1 MVYGKRKKMDGG
13 KFIMQLF
20 RISVA
25 GLFIFSGLIKMNDPV
40 GMAIKLEEYFEV
52 FASDMGSFFE
62 IFVPFSLPIA
72 VIIVVLEVVL
82 GFALLLNWRM
92 VWTTK
97 LLLTLIIFF
106 TMLTF
111 YSAAFN
117 KVTDCGCFGD
127 AIKLTPWQS
136 FYKDITLLIMSG
148 IILINSSVYDPYIK
162 QPFLHIIMGILLV
175 GSVYTS
181 IHAINH
187 LPFVDFRTYK
197 VGGSIPEQM
206 EPSGELMYE
215 YVMTKGG
222 EEYRFMEYPT
232 DKSYAFKEMIILNP
246 EVQPKI
252 TDYGVWNDGGEFT
265 EETFKGKKLFVIIYN
280 TERSSKDGFS
290 AMPALV
296 SGLGP
301 DIEVNALTATDGPAF
316 EAFLAEVG
324 LEIPYYYADA
334 TVLKTIIRSNPGIFL
349 LQDGVIKG
357 KWHYNDVPSPE
368 EVRLLLN

>member
-1 MVYGKRKKMDGG
+1 MAYGNRKKIGGG

-40 GMAIKLEEYFEV
+40 GMSIKLEEYFQV
-52 FASDMGSFFE
+52 FASDIGSFFE

-82 GFALLLNWRM
+82 GFALLFNWRM

-97 LLLTLIIFF
+97 LLLTLIVFF
-106 TMLTF
+106 TLLTF

-148 IILINSSVYDPYIK
+148 IIWVNGSMYDPYIK
-162 QPFLHIIMGILLV
+162 QPFLNIIMGVLLV

-187 LPFVDFRTYK
+187 LPFVDFRTYN

-222 EEYRFMEYPT
+222 EEHRFMEYPT
-232 DKSYAFKEMIILNP
+232 DKSFVFKEMVILNP

-252 TDYGVWNDGGEFT
+252 TDYGVWNDDGEFT
-265 EETFKGKKLFVIIYN
+265 EETFKGKKLFIIVYN
-280 TERSSKDGFS
+280 TERSNKDGFA
-290 AMPALV
+290 AMPDLI
-296 SGLGP
+296 SGLDPEIGAY
-301 DIEVNALTATDGPAF
+301 ALTATDGQVF
-316 EAFLAEVG
+316 EAFLDEVG

-334 TVLKTIIRSNPGIFL
+334 TVLKTIIRSNPGMFL
-349 LQDGVIKG
+349 LQDGVVKG
-357 KWHYNDVPSPE
+357 KWHYNDTPSPE
-368 EVRLLLN
+368 EVQALLN

>member
-1 MVYGKRKKMDGG
+1 MVYGNSNKIVVC
-13 KFIMQLF
+13 KFLMHLF
-20 RISVA
+20 RIAVA

-40 GMAIKLEEYFEV
+40 GMAIKLEEYFQV
-52 FASDMGSFFE
+52 FASDIGSFFE

-97 LLLTLIIFF
+97 LLLTLIVFF
-106 TMLTF
+106 TILTF
-111 YSAAFN
+111 YSAAFD

-136 FYKDITLLIMSG
+136 FYKDITLLFMSG
-148 IILINSSVYDPYIK
+148 IIWVNGSMYDPYIK
-162 QPFLHIIMGILLV
+162 QPFLNIIMGLLLI

-197 VGGSIPEQM
+197 IGASIPVQM

-222 EEYRFMEYPT
+222 EEHRFMEYPT
-232 DKSYAFKEMIILNP
+232 DKSFVFKEMVILNP

-252 TDYGVWNDGGEFT
+252 TDYGVWNDDGEFT
-265 EETFKGKKLFVIIYN
+265 EETFTGKKLFIIVYN
-280 TERSSKDGFS
+280 TDHANKDGFGAIS
-290 AMPALV
+290 TLI
-296 SGLGP
+296 SGLNP
-301 DIEVNALTATDGPAF
+301 EIEVNALTATDGEVF
-316 EAFLAEVG
+316 EAFLSELG
-324 LEIPYYYADA
+324 LQIPYYYADA

-349 LQDGVIKG
+349 LQDGVVKG
-357 KWHYNDVPSPE
+357 KWHYNDTPTPE
-368 EVRLLLN
+368 QVSALLK